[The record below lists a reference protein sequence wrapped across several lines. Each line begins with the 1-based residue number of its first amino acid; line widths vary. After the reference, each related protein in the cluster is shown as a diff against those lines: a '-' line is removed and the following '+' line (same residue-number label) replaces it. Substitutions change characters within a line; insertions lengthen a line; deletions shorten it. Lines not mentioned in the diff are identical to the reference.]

1 MNAAAAIACASND
14 RANLLRHFGQPISSI
29 IHACSRGHRNA
40 HSDAELPFASPA
52 GWIIDNEDAAL
63 RVPES
68 PTSKGFSMK
77 KATTGV
83 RRAGRAALAIPVC
96 LALAAGAMQSAYAA
110 APPPPAAAGKWRPAA
125 CPPLGGP
132 GSGPS
137 TLKVKGPCA
146 FEHRAEADCEYTGDD
161 FYVTVVRKARNGAEL
176 VFHVNVE
183 RYVGP
188 GKYKAPNDVLV
199 SLKDG
204 SKIYRWWTNEF
215 GVTVGPGSRYVSLH
229 EVRLE
234 PELVLIGCTGPQ
246 MNFQCDGRG
255 DEPKHM
261 ETITIATGAI
271 YCKAGG
277 A

>member
-1 MNAAAAIACASND
+1 
-14 RANLLRHFGQPISSI
+14 
-29 IHACSRGHRNA
+29 
-40 HSDAELPFASPA
+40 
-52 GWIIDNEDAAL
+52 
-63 RVPES
+63 
-68 PTSKGFSMK
+68 MK
-77 KATTGV
+77 IATTGV
-83 RRAGRAALAIPVC
+83 RRAGRAAMAIPVC
-96 LALAAGAMQSAYAA
+96 IAVAVGAMQSAYAA
-110 APPPPAAAGKWRPAA
+110 PPPPPAAGKWRPAA

-146 FEHRAEADCEYTGDD
+146 FEHRGEADCEYTGDD
-161 FYVTVVRKARNGAEL
+161 FFVTVVRKARNGAEL

-246 MNFQCDGRG
+246 LNFQCDGRG
-255 DEPKHM
+255 AESKNM
-261 ETITIATGAI
+261 ETISIATGAI